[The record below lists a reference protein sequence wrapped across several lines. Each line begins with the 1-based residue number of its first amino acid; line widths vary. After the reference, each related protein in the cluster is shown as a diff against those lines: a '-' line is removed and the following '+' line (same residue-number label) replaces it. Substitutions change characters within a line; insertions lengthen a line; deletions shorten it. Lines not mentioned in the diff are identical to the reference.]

1 MQVPTSQ
8 LASLE
13 RLEELKL
20 GNNYF
25 VSLPSRAF
33 RGLRKLRSL
42 DLSDSPKLRS
52 VSSSALADN
61 DNLASLS
68 LSGCRELQPD
78 SIQVKI
84 FQLVGKYFDAENISA
99 RSAAVS
105 LPADQPPPGRPGLED
120 SGQRPRPVGQ
130 PPGQRFSFRASAGSL
145 WNKRAENVEN
155 ICSLIAHVCCRWLS

>member
-42 DLSDSPKLRS
+42 DLSDCPKLRS

-84 FQLVGKYFDAENISA
+84 FQLVGQRLQQFRNDLIREKTPNNI
-99 RSAAVS
+99 
-105 LPADQPPPGRPGLED
+105 EE
-120 SGQRPRPVGQ
+120 
-130 PPGQRFSFRASAGSL
+130 FRES
-145 WNKRAENVEN
+145 
-155 ICSLIAHVCCRWLS
+155 